1 MNITMKTSQGKDGA
15 NFDLPDEFFNLT
27 PNISLLNQVVLAQ
40 LAAARQGTQS
50 AKTRSEV
57 SGGGKKPWAQKGKGG
72 ARAGSRRSPI
82 FVGGAVAHGP
92 NTGRNYDQKINKKQ
106 KKLALKCALDALA
119 TAGKLFIVDSIEV
132 PSGKTK
138 DAKVLFDTLNVRDAL
153 LVKKILDENTYLA
166 FRNIASTY
174 VVEENELNA
183 FLAATYRSV
192 VIEKAVWE
200 NLTKES

>member
-1 MNITMKTSQGKDGA
+1 MSAIVLNEKFEKASELA
-15 NFDLPDEFFNLT
+15 LPESFSGINTHNLYLYVKSYQAS
-27 PNISLLNQVVLAQ
+27 I
-40 LAAARQGTQS
+40 
-50 AKTRSEV
+50 RSNTASV
-57 SGGGKKPWAQKGKGG
+57 KSRSTISGGGKKPWAQKGKGG

-82 FVGGAVAHGP
+82 FVGGAIAHGP

-119 TAGKLFIVDSIEV
+119 TAGKLFIVDTIEV
-132 PSGKTK
+132 PTGKTK
-138 DAKVLFDTLNVRDAL
+138 DALALFNALNVRDAL

>member
-1 MNITMKTSQGKDGA
+1 MSAIVLNEKFERASEAALPESFSGINPHNLYLYVKSYQASIRA
-15 NFDLPDEFFNLT
+15 NT
-27 PNISLLNQVVLAQ
+27 A
-40 LAAARQGTQS
+40 S
-50 AKTRSEV
+50 AKTRSMI

-82 FVGGAVAHGP
+82 FVGGAIAHGP

-119 TAGKLFIVDSIEV
+119 QAGKLFIVDTIEV

-138 DAKVLFDTLNVRDAL
+138 DAKVLFDKLNVRDAL

-166 FRNIASTY
+166 FRNISSTY

>member
-1 MNITMKTSQGKDGA
+1 MSAIVLNEKFEKASELA
-15 NFDLPDEFFNLT
+15 LPESFSGINPHNLYLYVKSYQA
-27 PNISLLNQVVLAQ
+27 SLRADT
-40 LAAARQGTQS
+40 AS

-57 SGGGKKPWAQKGKGG
+57 RGGGKKPWAQKGRGG

-82 FVGGAVAHGP
+82 WVGGAVVHGP
-92 NTGRNYDQKINKKQ
+92 NTGRNYDQKVNKKQ
-106 KKLALKCALDALA
+106 KKLALKFALDALA
-119 TAGKLFIVDSIEV
+119 NEGKLFIVDSIEV

-138 DAKVLFDTLNVRDAL
+138 DAVAMFNNLNVRDAL
-153 LVKKILDENTYLA
+153 LVKKILDEKTYLA
-166 FRNIASTY
+166 FRNLSKTY
-174 VVEENELNA
+174 IVEENELNA

>member
-1 MNITMKTSQGKDGA
+1 MSAIVLNEKFEKASELA
-15 NFDLPDEFFNLT
+15 LPESFSGINTHNLYLYVKSYQA
-27 PNISLLNQVVLAQ
+27 SLRADT
-40 LAAARQGTQS
+40 AS
-50 AKTRSEV
+50 AKTRSMI

-82 FVGGAVAHGP
+82 FVGGAIAHGP
-92 NTGRNYDQKINKKQ
+92 NTGRNYNQKINKKQ

-138 DAKVLFDTLNVRDAL
+138 DAKVLFDKLNVRDAL
-153 LVKKILDENTYLA
+153 FVKTILDENTYLA
-166 FRNIASTY
+166 FRNISKTY

>member
-1 MNITMKTSQGKDGA
+1 MSAIVLNEKFEKASELA
-15 NFDLPDEFFNLT
+15 LPESFSGINTHNLYLYVKSYQA
-27 PNISLLNQVVLAQ
+27 SLRADT
-40 LAAARQGTQS
+40 AS
-50 AKTRSEV
+50 AKTRSEMR
-57 SGGGKKPWAQKGKGG
+57 GGGKKPWAQKGKGG

>member
-1 MNITMKTSQGKDGA
+1 MSAIVLNEKFEKASEA
-15 NFDLPDEFFNLT
+15 ALPESFSGINPHNLYLYVKSYQA
-27 PNISLLNQVVLAQ
+27 SLRADT
-40 LAAARQGTQS
+40 AS

-57 SGGGKKPWAQKGKGG
+57 RGGGKKPWAQKGRGG
-72 ARAGSRRSPI
+72 ARAGSRRSPVW
-82 FVGGAVAHGP
+82 VGGAVVHGP
-92 NTGRNYDQKINKKQ
+92 NTGRNYTQKINKKQ

-119 TAGKLFIVDSIEV
+119 NEGKLFIVDNIEV

-138 DAKVLFDTLNVRDAL
+138 DAQALFNNLNVRDAL
-153 LVKKILDENTYLA
+153 LVKKILDEKTYLA
-166 FRNIASTY
+166 FRNISKTY
-174 VVEENELNA
+174 IVEENELNA

>member
-1 MNITMKTSQGKDGA
+1 MSAIVLNEKFEKMSELT
-15 NFDLPDEFFNLT
+15 LPESFSGINTHNLYLYVKSYQA
-27 PNISLLNQVVLAQ
+27 SLRADT
-40 LAAARQGTQS
+40 AS
-50 AKTRSEV
+50 AKTRSTIN
-57 SGGGKKPWAQKGKGG
+57 GGGKKPWAQKGKGG

-82 FVGGAVAHGP
+82 FVGGAIAHGP

-138 DAKVLFDTLNVRDAL
+138 DAKVLFDSLNVRDAL
-153 LVKKILDENTYLA
+153 LVKQILDENTYLA

>member
-1 MNITMKTSQGKDGA
+1 MSAIVLNEKFEKASELA
-15 NFDLPDEFFNLT
+15 LPESFSGINTHNLYLYVKSYQAS
-27 PNISLLNQVVLAQ
+27 I
-40 LAAARQGTQS
+40 
-50 AKTRSEV
+50 RSNTASV
-57 SGGGKKPWAQKGKGG
+57 KGRSTISGGGKKPWAQKGKGG

-82 FVGGAVAHGP
+82 FVGGAIAHGP

-132 PSGKTK
+132 PTGKTK
-138 DAKVLFDTLNVRDAL
+138 DALALFNALNVRDAL